1 MKSPEESD
9 TKDQSEEKDEEEEYD
24 DHGQGYYEEPL
35 YGCGGY

>member
-1 MKSPEESD
+1 MKTPKDSD
-9 TKDQSEEKDEEEEYD
+9 TEDQSEEENEEEYD